1 MKLNIFSRLALGILT
16 GTLLLGACMGTS
28 SRAQDA
34 NSQIYG
40 ESNNVEEMYENL
52 ISLNRA
58 KNLARMAAENANG
71 GLGNYRAETSM
82 HRAAEDAP
90 FVDNGNGTWTFTF
103 TGTRPGSDVPAF
115 RSVVTVSQDGETV
128 TMDSNS
134 RL

>member
-16 GTLLLGACMGTS
+16 STLLLGAFMHTS
-28 SRAQDA
+28 SRAQDTI
-34 NSQIYG
+34 SQIYG
-40 ESNNVEEMYENL
+40 ESDNVEEMYENL

-71 GLGNYRAETSM
+71 GLGNYRAEASM

-90 FVDNGNGTWTFTF
+90 FVDNGNGAWTFTF
-103 TGTRPGSDVPAF
+103 TGTRPGSDIPAF
-115 RSVVTVSQDGETV
+115 RSVVTVSQDGETI
-128 TMDSNS
+128 TLDSNS